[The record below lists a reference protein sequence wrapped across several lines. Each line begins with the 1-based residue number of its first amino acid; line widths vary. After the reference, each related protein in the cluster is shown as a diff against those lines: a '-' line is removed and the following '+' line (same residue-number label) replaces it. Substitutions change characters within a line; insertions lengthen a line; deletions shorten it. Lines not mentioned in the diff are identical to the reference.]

1 MVVGRHVPGGLPLA
15 RGRGRR
21 VDAGQAT
28 TETMIMMSFL
38 LLMIFGVVHMAM
50 LMSTKAMVNYAAWA
64 AARAA
69 MVGENSTLAAMT
81 VMDNLRWTSPPIVR
95 ETTKTI
101 RGKNR
106 RGMEV
111 TVRVQFGLPIFNAIP
126 TGGLRVVGF
135 APVAKQPNIPERGD
149 NK

>member
-1 MVVGRHVPGGLPLA
+1 MAAAGRAAGARLPA

-28 TETMIMMSFL
+28 TETMLMMSFL

-50 LMSTKAMVNYAAWA
+50 LMSTKAMVNYAAWTA
-64 AARAA
+64 SRAA
-69 MVGENSTLAAMT
+69 MVGGNQQLAAMA
-81 VMDNLRWTSPPIVR
+81 VMDNLRWTTPPIVR

-101 RGKNR
+101 RGRQR

-111 TVRVQFGLPIFNAIP
+111 TVFVRFGLPIFNAVP
-126 TGGLRVVGF
+126 TPGVRVVGF
-135 APVAKQPNIPERGD
+135 APLARQPNIPERGD
-149 NK
+149 NR

>member
-1 MVVGRHVPGGLPLA
+1 MAAAGRAVGARLPA

-28 TETMIMMSFL
+28 TETMLMMSFL

-50 LMSTKAMVNYAAWA
+50 LMSTKAMVNYAAWTA
-64 AARAA
+64 SRAA
-69 MVGENSTLAAMT
+69 MVGGSHQLAAMA
-81 VMDNLRWTSPPIVR
+81 VMDNLRWTTPPIVR

-101 RGKNR
+101 RGRQR

-111 TVRVQFGLPIFNAIP
+111 TVFVRFGLPIFNAVP
-126 TGGLRVVGF
+126 TPGVRVVGF
-135 APVAKQPNIPERGD
+135 APLARQPNIPERGD
-149 NK
+149 NR

>member
-1 MVVGRHVPGGLPLA
+1 MVAARHVVGAGAPG

-50 LMSTKAMVNYAAWA
+50 LMSTKVMVNYAAWA

-69 MVGENSTLAAMT
+69 MVGENQTLAAMA
-81 VMDNLRWTSPPIVR
+81 VMDNLRWTSPPLVR

-101 RGKNR
+101 RGKSR
-106 RGMEV
+106 QGIEV
-111 TVRVQFGLPIFNAIP
+111 TVLVQFGLPIFKAVP
-126 TGGLRVVGF
+126 TGGLRVVAF

-149 NK
+149 NR